1 MGRSTIDDVG
11 TELIGIESLIDV
23 EATAKQL
30 ANYSTPIDLMIK
42 ECTDDN
48 ELLMLSCIL
57 LERAKEIMDNQLTE
71 EGRKLIF
78 QEYI

>member
-1 MGRSTIDDVG
+1 MGRSTINDVG
-11 TELIGIESLIDV
+11 AELIDVESLIDV
-23 EATAKQL
+23 EATVKQL

>member
-1 MGRSTIDDVG
+1 MGRSTINDVG
-11 TELIGIESLIDV
+11 TELIDVESLIDV
-23 EATAKQL
+23 EATVKQL
-30 ANYSTPIDLMIK
+30 ANYSAPIDLMIK